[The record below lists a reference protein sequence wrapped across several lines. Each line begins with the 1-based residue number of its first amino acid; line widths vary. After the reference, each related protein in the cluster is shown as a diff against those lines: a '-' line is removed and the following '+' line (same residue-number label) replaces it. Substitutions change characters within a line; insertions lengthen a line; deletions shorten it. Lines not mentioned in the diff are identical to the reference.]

1 MTQTTL
7 PSRLQLLGR
16 VLVAGRIRAITGLRV
31 GSSDKGINIGDA
43 SQVLRDPLTN
53 RPYIPGSSLRG
64 KLRSLAER
72 ARWSSLSAP
81 SDVQRV
87 GNAGVHRCSKDASRR
102 QYEDCPICPVF
113 GTTSELPHAT
123 PTRLLVRD
131 VMLSDASAKALD
143 DTRTDLPYT
152 EVKTEVAIDRITA
165 ASNPREIERVPAD
178 SLFCLE
184 VTALRSGTS
193 GGQGNP
199 ERVLAEFMSF
209 AIYEDRD
216 INDRFA
222 VLPHAM
228 ALLEDDYLGGHG
240 ARGYG
245 RVRFEDLTLTVRRY
259 RGTTVHDTPLV
270 KDGTVADLEADN
282 LPGRILQAVRG

>member
-1 MTQTTL
+1 MTQSL
-7 PSRLQLLGR
+7 AARDLQL
-16 VLVAGRIRAITGLRV
+16 AGRAIITGSIRAITGLRV
-31 GSSDKGINIGDA
+31 GSSDKGIGIGDA
-43 SQVLRDPLTN
+43 AQVLRDPLTN

-81 SDVQRV
+81 GDVQRV
-87 GNAGVHRCSKDASRR
+87 GNAGVHRCSKEAGQR

-113 GTTSELPHAT
+113 GTTSDHPHAT

-131 VMLSDASAKALD
+131 LFLSDESATLLQQS
-143 DTRTDLPYT
+143 RTELPFT

-165 ASNPREIERVPAD
+165 ASNPRDIERVPAD
-178 SLFCLE
+178 ASF
-184 VTALRSGTS
+184 SGL
-193 GGQGNP
+193 N
-199 ERVLAEFMSF
+199 LSF
-209 AIYEDRD
+209 AIYQDRD
-216 INDRFA
+216 ATGRFA

-259 RGTTVHDTPLV
+259 RGTTVHDTNLV
-270 KDGTVADLEADN
+270 EGGLVADLERAE
-282 LPGRILQAVRG
+282 LPREILQAVRG

>member
-7 PSRLQLLGR
+7 PSRMQLLGR

-43 SQVLRDPLTN
+43 AQVLRDPLTN

-72 ARWSSLSAP
+72 ARWASLKATADP
-81 SDVQRV
+81 RKV
-87 GNAGVHRCSKDASRR
+87 GNADIHRCSKDVSLN

-113 GTTSELPHAT
+113 GTTSDHPHAT

-131 VMLSDASAKALD
+131 VMLSDASAKALE

-152 EVKTEVAIDRITA
+152 EVKTEVAIDRISA

-184 VTALRSGTS
+184 VTDLRSNTA

-199 ERVLAEFMSF
+199 ERILAEFMSF
-209 AIYEDRD
+209 AIYQERD
-216 INDRFA
+216 IKDRFA

-259 RGTTVHDTPLV
+259 RGTAVHDTNLV
-270 KDGTVADLEADN
+270 EGGLVADLERAKLSDD
-282 LPGRILQAVRG
+282 ILQAVQG